1 LRTAKHI
8 LFICH
13 ESSRTGAP
21 ISLLYFIRWI
31 KNNTDQ
37 KFVILIDKGGD
48 LDEAFRN
55 IGPTYILRPRRQS
68 LVSKIW
74 AKIGYQS
81 FINNQLKSIIDIPF
95 SIIYNNTIANGILLE
110 TLKKET
116 QAYVFTHI
124 HELESVI
131 QSSGGKNI
139 RLVKKY
145 TNHFIAASI
154 AVKNNLI
161 HNHQILDKNITI
173 HYECIEFIPDT
184 SGRNETTMHLPLNKS
199 DFIIGGA
206 GFVDYRKGFDL
217 YLETAKKLINENYQ
231 TDFKFIWVGGFGR
244 NIQKMVADYIRSHN
258 LTNHVFFLG
267 EKKNPYP
274 YYQMFDLFYLTSR
287 EDPFPLVMLENASLG
302 KTIIGFRGTG
312 GFEEFVDYDSDLLI
326 DSFDIQQ
333 ATDVIIKLKNN
344 ETTSAKVGNRLK
356 NKVYEKYMMGS
367 NGMKYFSR
375 IKQLAGYV
383 E

>member
-1 LRTAKHI
+1 
-8 LFICH
+8 
-13 ESSRTGAP
+13 
-21 ISLLYFIRWI
+21 
-31 KNNTDQ
+31 
-37 KFVILIDKGGD
+37 
-48 LDEAFRN
+48 
-55 IGPTYILRPRRQS
+55 
-68 LVSKIW
+68 
-74 AKIGYQS
+74 
-81 FINNQLKSIIDIPF
+81 
-95 SIIYNNTIANGILLE
+95 
-110 TLKKET
+110 
-116 QAYVFTHI
+116 
-124 HELESVI
+124 
-131 QSSGGKNI
+131 
-139 RLVKKY
+139 
-145 TNHFIAASI
+145 
-154 AVKNNLI
+154 
-161 HNHQILDKNITI
+161 
-173 HYECIEFIPDT
+173 
-184 SGRNETTMHLPLNKS
+184 MHLPLNKS